1 MFQPITL
8 FFTALLVIFACPIK
22 AEDNEN
28 DKSIVLFQ
36 MLKHIDWSTIRTQS
50 KPLEMCSLTQNEHS
64 AAHLVGN
71 KQAFK
76 SGQRLVNLHYF
87 YQIKDLSDY
96 IIEFSCDIYYFD
108 NVFSQLNIR
117 HILTTAI
124 QKNSI
129 SIGNGDAFLL
139 QNGTLAFIQ
148 QDKNLTL
155 RVNMN
160 QANTNSLIKNPVIL
174 ALSGNPQ

>member
-1 MFQPITL
+1 MFQFIR
-8 FFTALLVIFACPIK
+8 FFFAALLIICACPIK
-22 AEDNEN
+22 AEDNESE
-28 DKSIVLFQ
+28 KSLVLFQ
-36 MLKHIDWSTIRTQS
+36 TLKHIDWSTIRTQN

-64 AAHLVGN
+64 AAHLLGD

-76 SGQRLVNLHYF
+76 SGQHLVNLHYF
-87 YQIKDLSDY
+87 YEIEDLSNH

-117 HILTTAI
+117 QILTTAI
-124 QKNSI
+124 QQNSI

-148 QDKNLTL
+148 QSQQLSLK
-155 RVNMN
+155 VNMN
-160 QANTNSLIKNPVIL
+160 QANTNSILKNPVIL
-174 ALSGNPQ
+174 ALSGNSQ